1 MTVAGDAP
9 PQPATSTADSPLPP
23 SPVPVSGDSGGGA
36 CGGGGGFALPVPAVR
51 VTSEYDSD
59 SALFFHKISCRFF
72 DRLAKLKL
80 SFHND
85 RNGDVGAPQ
94 LGFITKY
101 LSVLYDFEDQNALVR
116 GSFDLGSSL
125 QLRAAQDVKV
135 CRLLASSLPSPSFL
149 NRFDDGVLVVGV

>member
-9 PQPATSTADSPLPP
+9 PQPATSAADSPLPP
-23 SPVPVSGDSGGGA
+23 SSVPVSGDSGDSGGGA

-135 CRLLASSLPSPSFL
+135 CRLLASSPLPLFLESF
-149 NRFDDGVLVVGV
+149 

>member
-1 MTVAGDAP
+1 MTVAGDDP
-9 PQPATSTADSPLPP
+9 PQPATSAADSLLPP
-23 SPVPVSGDSGGGA
+23 SPVPVSGDSGDSGGGS

-80 SFHND
+80 SFNND
-85 RNGDVGAPQ
+85 RNGDVAAPQ

-135 CRLLASSLPSPSFL
+135 RRLLASSPLPLFLESF
-149 NRFDDGVLVVGV
+149 